1 MVLRGERIS
10 NDPDL
15 LDNLQ
20 VWAENGYD
28 TRLLHRNIAFPL
40 LNQLSKEGDLTAKK
54 VFKEEIAVRF
64 SSGHE
69 TVMNFL
75 LEGKYLEILSK
86 EEFDLV
92 LSEIDFS
99 HVNLNLFLKNAMQN
113 ILKSKHAKLILKKI
127 LDDVRMSNIFIPFD
141 DIFLEEATDEGFMIC
156 GNGNILYYGN
166 FKKELYRYNLRD
178 AVSHYLGEYEDNI
191 DVIGISIDDNLLG
204 LGFFKKDVLI
214 LDIKKEKVISHLKTD
229 TKHVRNIKFSSG
241 NKYVLVGMADYDFYK
256 YYLYIWDLSKNKI
269 HNKIIIQ
276 SDEMPFDI
284 SPDGKHMIFATTAGV
299 IIIEDIES
307 KKILKKIYTNENI
320 SHLYYTPDGKRII
333 SGHIYEQISVW
344 DITSGKN
351 ILSQNLENFKIEEN
365 RWDAYHFSNPLNNSL
380 ICIGF
385 GAAKTNKEILVIY
398 NFIKNEIVNV
408 YPTIGEKERG
418 ETWHLLTSKD
428 GKVIACYILGGY
440 VKLWMELNT
449 FLNNYFKVNN
459 KVKCLFS

>member
-1 MVLRGERIS
+1 VVLRGERII

-156 GNGNILYYGN
+156 GNGNILYY
-166 FKKELYRYNLRD
+166 LTL
-178 AVSHYLGEYEDNI
+178 
-191 DVIGISIDDNLLG
+191 
-204 LGFFKKDVLI
+204 
-214 LDIKKEKVISHLKTD
+214 
-229 TKHVRNIKFSSG
+229 
-241 NKYVLVGMADYDFYK
+241 
-256 YYLYIWDLSKNKI
+256 
-269 HNKIIIQ
+269 Q
-276 SDEMPFDI
+276 
-284 SPDGKHMIFATTAGV
+284 V
-299 IIIEDIES
+299 II
-307 KKILKKIYTNENI
+307 LN
-320 SHLYYTPDGKRII
+320 
-333 SGHIYEQISVW
+333 SV
-344 DITSGKN
+344 
-351 ILSQNLENFKIEEN
+351 
-365 RWDAYHFSNPLNNSL
+365 
-380 ICIGF
+380 
-385 GAAKTNKEILVIY
+385 
-398 NFIKNEIVNV
+398 
-408 YPTIGEKERG
+408 
-418 ETWHLLTSKD
+418 
-428 GKVIACYILGGY
+428 
-440 VKLWMELNT
+440 
-449 FLNNYFKVNN
+449 
-459 KVKCLFS
+459 